1 MAFFLGLIY
10 NDIFAKSFNIFG
22 SNWDANMTFDASE
35 EQPLG
40 LTKVLMLDPKN
51 PGQYAGHPYP
61 FGIDPAWQA
70 ASNKIGFLNTYKG
83 GNVSRLV
90 LWIQNDLFRI
100 QNQVQI
106 FKVPDLS
113 HVI

>member
-1 MAFFLGLIY
+1 
-10 NDIFAKSFNIFG
+10 
-22 SNWDANMTFDASE
+22 MTFDASE

-83 GNVSRLV
+83 GHVSRLV
-90 LWIQNDLFRI
+90 CFYPCCGSKIIYSGSRTRYKFLKFRI
-100 QNQVQI
+100 FLML
-106 FKVPDLS
+106 FKHIWKLL
-113 HVI
+113 